1 MPRFR
6 VGSARQHGER
16 KCVADT
22 HLRVAHLRVGLP
34 PDLLLRIAFA
44 YS

>member
-1 MPRFR
+1 MSRFR
-6 VGSARQHGER
+6 VGSARQHVER
-16 KCVADT
+16 KFVADT
-22 HLRVAHLRVGLP
+22 RLRVIHLWVGPP